1 MMLYR
6 LLRGIATLALRWYY
20 RSIEVVGIEH
30 VPPTGPVL
38 LVANHWNALVD
49 ALVVAC
55 ALDRRVRLTA
65 KATLLE
71 NPFTR
76 VVVRAVGIIPLRRA
90 SDEKR
95 VGNAPIDESR
105 NAGAFSAILAA
116 FAHDQVVLIFPEG
129 RSHSELELGRLRT
142 GAARLAIMARDE
154 GGLSSLPIV
163 PVGLTF
169 EDKGRPRSRVVVRVG
184 TPLFASAAT
193 TADFDE
199 AHALTARLDRAI
211 RELTLNFASRDDGV
225 RIVELASLLSGI
237 LDRVRPL
244 TAPDPPL
251 LESVR
256 LAQRLEAARQVVSSV
271 SPALQLEINA
281 FLDRVWAFGAR
292 LRDHEIPVNDLW
304 MPVTA
309 LSGTWFVVRELSLS
323 LFAIPITL
331 WGRINHWI
339 PLRVARWMGRATS
352 KNPDEP
358 AMRTLVSGLVLVV
371 AFYLALAAIVARTA
385 GLGWA
390 VLYLAALPPSAS
402 LDFWMS
408 DRHHR
413 ALARARAYLTLRRNP
428 ALRAALRLEA
438 SDIRAS
444 ARQLD
449 ERVR

>member
-6 LLRGIATLALRWYY
+6 VLRGIATLALRWYY

-30 VPPTGPVL
+30 VPSTGPVL

-55 ALDRRVRLTA
+55 ALNRRVRLTA

-71 NPFTR
+71 NPLTR

-90 SDEKR
+90 SDEQR
-95 VGNAPIDESR
+95 AGDAPIDQSR
-105 NAGAFSAILAA
+105 NAQAFSAILEA

-129 RSHSELELGRLRT
+129 RSHSEPELGRLRT
-142 GAARLAIMARDE
+142 GAARLAIMARDKRS
-154 GGLSSLPIV
+154 LPALPIV

-169 EDKGRPRSRVVVRVG
+169 ENKGRPRSRVVVRIG
-184 TPLFASAAT
+184 APLFASAAKSPEL
-193 TADFDE
+193 DE
-199 AHALTARLDRAI
+199 VHELTARLDGAI
-211 RELTLNFASRDDGV
+211 RQLTLNFASRDDGV
-225 RIVELASLLSGI
+225 RIIELAALLSGI

-251 LESVR
+251 VQSVR
-256 LAQRLEAARQVVSSV
+256 LAQRLESARQMVSSV
-271 SPALQLEINA
+271 SPALQLEINT
-281 FLDRVWAFGAR
+281 FLDRAWAFGAR
-292 LRDHEIPVNDLW
+292 LRAHEIPVNDLW

-309 LSGTWFVVRELSLS
+309 LSGAWFVVRELSLS
-323 LFAIPITL
+323 LLALPITL

-371 AFYLALAAIVARTA
+371 AFYLALAAIVARSA

-390 VLYLAALPPSAS
+390 LLYLAVLPPSAS

-428 ALRAALRLEA
+428 ELRAALRVEA
-438 SDIRAS
+438 SEIRAS
-444 ARQLD
+444 ARRLD
-449 ERVR
+449 ELMR